1 MFPTRL
7 LACAAAAAALAVAPA
22 AASAAVATPTGG
34 HHPSTLLVTFDHA
47 ATADQRAYA
56 HQLTGATVANRFA
69 ELSVDVVQLPDGLT
83 PASAQALYSALPGVR
98 GASLNKVVSATSRP
112 NDTLFA
118 DQWGFENAGQTVKAS
133 LVRGKADFDIDA
145 PEAWTA
151 AFGAGAFEST
161 RGTRVAVLDTGAD
174 RGHADLLGK
183 VKACASATAAVG
195 IVTEGVCDDDNLH
208 GTHTAG
214 TVGANT
220 NNGIGVAGTAP
231 NAELAIFKF
240 LNAAGSGFLA
250 DEIAG
255 IRWAHQKAGAKV
267 MSMSFGSTDPD
278 DTERQALAD
287 AQRAG
292 ILLVAAAGNDG
303 DATKN
308 YPAYYSEVMSVAST
322 SADDTVSSFSTCN
335 ADVEIGAPGEDVWS
349 TFPGN
354 SYGVISG
361 TSMATPH
368 VAGAAALVMSER
380 GLTAP
385 QTRSTLAGSATPV
398 TGDDGRS
405 ECASVT
411 QLNLAAAVG
420 SGGSTTPPPPTGTG
434 TITGVVTEQ
443 KSRAV
448 LASTTVSCGA
458 AGTAT
463 TGANGRYTIA
473 SAPAGNHTCTASK
486 SGYASKSASVA
497 VASAT
502 TTTADFALRATR

>member
-1 MFPTRL
+1 MFPIRL
-7 LACAAAAAALAVAPA
+7 LACAAALAALATAP
-22 AASAAVATPTGG
+22 AASAAVATPSGG
-34 HHPSTLLVTFDHA
+34 HHSSTLLVAFDA
-47 ATADQRAYA
+47 GATAAQRTYA
-56 HQLTGATVANRFA
+56 HDLIGATVANRFA
-69 ELSVDVVQLPDGLT
+69 ELAVDVVRLPDGLT
-83 PASAQALYSALPGVR
+83 PVSAQALYSALPGVQSV
-98 GASLNKVVSATSRP
+98 SLNKIVSATSRP

-118 DQWGFENAGQTVKAS
+118 DQWGFENTGQTVTAS
-133 LVRGKADFDIDA
+133 LVRGKPDFDIDA
-145 PEAWTA
+145 PEAWTV

-161 RGTRVAVLDTGAD
+161 GGTRVAVLDTGAD

-183 VKACASATAAVG
+183 VKACASATAAIG

-220 NNGIGVAGTAP
+220 NNGLGVAGTAP

-267 MSMSFGSTDPD
+267 MSMSFGSTAAN

-292 ILLVAAAGNDG
+292 VLLVAAAGNDG
-303 DATKN
+303 DETKN
-308 YPAYYSEVMSVAST
+308 YPGYYSEVMSVAST

-380 GLTAP
+380 GLTAA
-385 QTRSTLAGSATPV
+385 QTRSTLASTATAV
-398 TGDDGRS
+398 TGDNGRPA
-405 ECASVT
+405 CAPVT
-411 QLNLAAAVG
+411 QVNLAAALG
-420 SGGSTTPPPPTGTG
+420 SGGSPTPPPTGTG
-434 TITGVVTEQ
+434 TIAGTVTEQ
-443 KSRAV
+443 KSRVA
-448 LASTTVSCGA
+448 LASATVSCGS

-463 TGANGRYTIA
+463 TGADGRYTIA
-473 SAPAGNHTCTASK
+473 SAPAGNYTCTASK
-486 SGYASKSASVA
+486 TGYASKSASVA
-497 VASAT
+497 VASAS
-502 TTTADFALRATR
+502 TTTADFALRPTR